1 MTIEV
6 KKELNFENIK
16 EMAWS
21 GAVYTIN
28 IIDDNGKGNE
38 FMQLLTEIF
47 TETPTDTD
55 INDFLWHDS
64 DYILDTLGITDDEEE
79 NGEE

>member
-1 MTIEV
+1 MTIEI
-6 KKELNFENIK
+6 KKELNFEDIK

-21 GAVYTIN
+21 GAIYTIN
-28 IIDDNGKGNE
+28 IIDDHEKGNE
-38 FMQLLTEIF
+38 FMQLLTETF
-47 TETPTDTD
+47 TEIPTDTE
-55 INDFLWHDS
+55 INDFLWFDS

>member
-1 MTIEV
+1 MTIEI
-6 KKELNFENIK
+6 KKELNFEDIK

-28 IIDDNGKGNE
+28 IIDDHEKGNE
-38 FMQLLTEIF
+38 FMQLLTETF
-47 TETPTDTD
+47 TEIPTDTE
-55 INDFLWHDS
+55 INDFLWFDS